1 VKERKTLK
9 GFGISSLPGVP
20 TVLEDEMRPV
30 TEGSRSLT
38 GVEFCPG
45 QEIVEYR
52 ILKQIGKGGM
62 AELFL
67 ATDLSL
73 KRKVVIKVL
82 APFLRQRKDFRRQ
95 FLREAR
101 IQANLDNPCIVQILR
116 ILEHGDHFCLVMQH
130 VMGTDLEKVI
140 RKAKALKE
148 ARGEKGAL
156 SLERAVHIFLQVL
169 EGIGFAHKYRI
180 IHGDIK
186 PSNILLDKQGR
197 AKVADFGLAFPL
209 SYYDGGL
216 RQEMPHAGT
225 PFFMSPEQLLN
236 LKVDFR
242 SDIYA
247 LGVTFFYMLT
257 AQFPSGEKK
266 RLMDLLEAHMEGSL
280 EEASGILAEFGEI
293 PSRIKEAILKA
304 LENDPNKRHQSCLEF
319 ALALKEERP
328 YEMYSE
334 LLRLSLL
341 TKREFS
347 PSERAYLDDIA
358 GRKGLRPEEA
368 LSVEIHIRNEMGL
381 PRLDFAREYKMAFNE
396 LLKTGREKDAYC
408 LAEMERVYVGKQR
421 ISSTRATGVRE
432 EVLMTCA
439 PEGV

>member
-1 VKERKTLK
+1 MQPVKSSHD
-9 GFGISSLPGVP
+9 SSLPGVS
-20 TVLEDEMRPV
+20 TVLDDEETPV
-30 TEGSRSLT
+30 REGPHSLT
-38 GVEFCPG
+38 GVGFSPG
-45 QEIVEYR
+45 QEVFEYR

-67 ATDLSL
+67 ARDLTL

-82 APFLRQRKDFRRQ
+82 APLLRQRTDFSRQ

-116 ILEHGDHFCLVMQH
+116 ILEHGEHLCLVMQH
-130 VMGTDLEKVI
+130 VRGTDLEKVI
-140 RKAKALKE
+140 RRAKALKE
-148 ARGEKGAL
+148 TRGAKGAL

-209 SYYDGGL
+209 SYYDGKL
-216 RQEMPHAGT
+216 RQGMPHAGT

-247 LGVTFFYMLT
+247 LGVTFFNMLT
-257 AQFPSGEKK
+257 GQLPSGDKK
-266 RLMDLLEAHMEGSL
+266 TLMELLESHMDGLL
-280 EEASGILAEFGEI
+280 EDASRVISELGEI
-293 PSRIKEAILKA
+293 PARIREATLKA
-304 LENDPNKRHQSCLEF
+304 LDYDPNKRHQSCLEF
-319 ALALKEERP
+319 ALAIKEERP

-341 TKREFS
+341 TKKEFS
-347 PSERAYLDDIA
+347 PSERSHLDDIA
-358 GRKGLRPEEA
+358 ARKGLRPEEA
-368 LSVEIHIRNEMGL
+368 LSLEVHIRNEMGL
-381 PRLDFAREYKMAFNE
+381 PRLDFFREYRMAFNE
-396 LLKTGREKDAYC
+396 LLKTGRQKDAHC
-408 LAEMERVYVGKQR
+408 LAEMERVYVDKQR
-421 ISSTRATGVRE
+421 ISSTRAAELRE
-432 EVLMTCA
+432 GVLMSCA
-439 PEGV
+439 PEAV